1 MVTDYEDLLRQET
14 ARRGWMVDAN
24 KNGIS
29 VGGVPYRKK
38 NGETGRCHISIDTDD
53 DGTGMK
59 APEHSGGAIHA
70 ATLIGVEGG
79 RAYRASGEPVGNV
92 LWTDKTERCVISI
105 KRDDGAYENAWHALF
120 VYVSNVAGEV
130 GEDERA
136 KIESVFRFEI
146 EGEDD
151 VDTQTWRGRARG
163 KRIGIV
169 GLGGVGL
176 WILDLMSKTDV
187 SEIRIWDGDVIE
199 GRNLVRAPG
208 WASQEA
214 IEKNKAR
221 YFWEQYSKMRKGI
234 SVGKGYWEAEDGA
247 DAFDGLDFVFV
258 AVDKTNVRTA
268 LCETLEAARIPYVD
282 AGMGIARHEE
292 RVRGSCQVFFSGE
305 EASRWRI
312 GIPTV
317 EGIGEE
323 EYRAL
328 QLADLG
334 ALTAALAVGMWR
346 RHIVQYQDDTKDWL
360 VRYEIEA
367 NDLLKRSEQS

>member
-1 MVTDYEDLLRQET
+1 MTNYEDLLRQET
-14 ARRGWMVDAN
+14 AKRGWTIDTY

-38 NGETGRCHISIDTDD
+38 NGETGRCCISIDTED
-53 DGTGMK
+53 DGVGMK

-79 RAYRASGEPVGNV
+79 RAYQGSGKPVGNV
-92 LWTDKTERCVISI
+92 LWSDKTERCVISI
-105 KRDDGAYENAWHALF
+105 KRDDGEYENAWHALF
-120 VYVSNVAGEV
+120 VYVSSVAGEV
-130 GEDERA
+130 GADERG
-136 KIESVFRFEI
+136 KTESVFRFEI

-151 VDTQTWRGRARG
+151 KDTQVWRGRAKG
-163 KRIGIV
+163 QRIGIV

-187 SEIRIWDGDVIE
+187 SEIRIWDGDEIE

-221 YFWEQYSKMRKGI
+221 YFGEQYAKMRKGI
-234 SVGKGYWEAEDGA
+234 SVRKGYWQAEDGA
-247 DAFDGLDFVFV
+247 AAFDGLDFVFV
-258 AVDKTNVRTA
+258 AVDKTDIRTA
-268 LCETLEAARIPYVD
+268 LCETLEAARIPFVD
-282 AGMGIARHEE
+282 AGMGIERHEE
-292 RVRGSCQVFFSGE
+292 RVRGSCQVFFSGKE
-305 EASRWRI
+305 PNRWRI

-317 EGIGEE
+317 EGTGED

-346 RHIVQYQDDTKDWL
+346 RHIGQYEDETKDWL
-360 VRYEIEA
+360 VRYEIE
-367 NDLLKRSEQS
+367 NTDLLKRAEQP